1 MRPNALALTLTL
13 VGWGCSANTSATLAR
28 MESEMRRMRSEQE
41 RQASQLDVLQHRVVL
56 TEDAAHEAR
65 RAVAATDTHRATIRL
80 GVEPSRAEPIRVDST
95 SVRASRGEEPDAE
108 GADESNL
115 PAVRISRNERIPERE
130 PFVVHANDRL
140 PVVPVPPVPAA
151 PTGPRPGP
159 PAPAPAPV
167 PPVGITS
174 PRNGH
179 AAIPLDEA
187 APGTL
192 DPRAATAYD
201 AALVLARGN
210 RCAEAVEAFAGF
222 LVRWPAHPH
231 ADNAMYWRAEC
242 FLRSG
247 DAARGVR
254 ELRGLVERFPVGNK
268 VPDALFTLRTA
279 LLRTGDAA
287 GAERAG
293 QQLLNA
299 HPDSEAARRLR
310 DER

>member
-1 MRPNALALTLTL
+1 MRPKALALTLTL

-28 MESEMRRMRSEQE
+28 METEMRRMRSEQE

-65 RAVAATDTHRATIRL
+65 RAVTATDAHRATIRL
-80 GVEPSRAEPIRVDST
+80 GVEPTRTEPIRVDSS
-95 SVRASRGEEPDAE
+95 SVRATRGEEPDVE
-108 GADESNL
+108 GPDESNL
-115 PAVRISRNERIPERE
+115 PAVRISHNERIPERE
-130 PFVVHANDRL
+130 PFVVHANERL
-140 PVVPVPPVPAA
+140 PVVPIAPVPTA
-151 PTGPRPGP
+151 PPRP
-159 PAPAPAPV
+159 AAPAPV
-167 PPVGITS
+167 PPPPGITP

-179 AAIPLDEA
+179 AVITLDEG

-192 DPRAATAYD
+192 DPRAAAAYD
-201 AALVLARGN
+201 DALALARGS
-210 RCAEAVEAFAGF
+210 RCTDALEAFASF

-254 ELRGLVERFPVGNK
+254 ELQGLIERFPVGNK

-293 QQLLNA
+293 QRLLNE

>member
-1 MRPNALALTLTL
+1 MRPKALALTLTL
-13 VGWGCSANTSATLAR
+13 AGWGCSANTSATLAR

-56 TEDAAHEAR
+56 TEDAAQQAR
-65 RAVAATDTHRATIRL
+65 RAVAATDIHRATIRL
-80 GVEPSRAEPIRVDST
+80 GVEPAAAEPIRVDST
-95 SVRASRGEEPDAE
+95 SVRAGEPE
-108 GADESNL
+108 GPDESNL

-130 PFVVHANDRL
+130 PFVVHPNDRL
-140 PVVPVPPVPAA
+140 PVAPVPPLPA
-151 PTGPRPGP
+151 GPRSPSGA
-159 PAPAPAPV
+159 PAPAPAP
-167 PPVGITS
+167 PPPPGITP

-179 AAIPLDEA
+179 APVALDER

-201 AALVLARGN
+201 AALALARGN

-247 DAARGVR
+247 DAPRGVR
-254 ELRGLVERFPVGNK
+254 ELQGLLERFPVGNK

-279 LLRTGDAA
+279 LLRAGDAA

-293 QQLLNA
+293 QRLLNDHA
-299 HPDSEAARRLR
+299 DSEAARRLR
-310 DER
+310 DEREGGR